1 MFTKQSSASNKVN
14 IDTLI
19 ESLAQEK
26 SIDRRY
32 IIKAVTEIEKENNLQ
47 YKKGRL
53 VDPWS
58 EEKIAI
64 IIKDAEKIKADED
77 KNIHRITSPEEREA
91 YKAYKLVVEPRSNG
105 SNEIP
110 SIKNI
115 FVKALSP
122 EGKLTEEAIPKEEWE
137 KTLESG
143 AIDLIKLNPES
154 FVSLEDVIEKT
165 YKILYPNQKIAAPN
179 GEAFSLNT
187 NNDYINIQS
196 LIKKITKKQD
206 FKLYHPEGKP
216 VELLPL
222 TYAGKINIQS
232 YSHNGNKRLEHAEGL
247 TKTEFETY
255 MKKISRLAK
264 NTKDVIFPG
273 KELKLKSGG
282 IAIMDSDLYKDFE
295 AWMNQAYPQETGIR
309 ILDQNFKIIK
319 GLPKFITGNDQAKVN
334 SLVEFLRLNE
344 IPVNINISKEDLNT
358 EAFRNKLDE
367 FTQRCRLKQQKPSD
381 HIVLGK
387 NEQGE
392 EYQQTR

>member
-1 MFTKQSSASNKVN
+1 
-14 IDTLI
+14 
-19 ESLAQEK
+19 
-26 SIDRRY
+26 
-32 IIKAVTEIEKENNLQ
+32 
-47 YKKGRL
+47 
-53 VDPWS
+53 
-58 EEKIAI
+58 
-64 IIKDAEKIKADED
+64 
-77 KNIHRITSPEEREA
+77 
-91 YKAYKLVVEPRSNG
+91 
-105 SNEIP
+105 
-110 SIKNI
+110 
-115 FVKALSP
+115 VKALSP

-196 LIKKITKKQD
+196 LIKKLTKKQD

-232 YSHNGNKRLEHAEGL
+232 YSHKGNKRLEHAEGL
-247 TKTEFETY
+247 TKAEFETY
-255 MKKISRLAK
+255 MKKISRLA
-264 NTKDVIFPG
+264 NSKDVIFPG
-273 KELKLKSGG
+273 KEVQLKRGG
-282 IAIMDSDLYKDFE
+282 TAIIDSDLYEDFKD
-295 AWMNQAYPQETGIR
+295 WMNQAYPQETEIR

-334 SLVEFLRLNE
+334 SLLEFLRLNGT
-344 IPVNINISKEDLNT
+344 PVNINIPKKDLNT
-358 EAFRNKLDE
+358 EDFLNKLNE
-367 FTQRCRLKQQKPSD
+367 FKQRCRLKQQKPSD

-392 EYQQTR
+392 EFYLIKSLTAKVFFNIK